1 MTYQEFEA
9 MYVADLHR
17 AVADAKALTAALP
30 KLAEASA
37 DPELAAAFKA
47 HLVEAEQQIP
57 RLEQLIAEHGT
68 TIAGIDG
75 GAMEA
80 LTAQALRVAEAMKP
94 DALRDMAVIAAVQRI
109 QHFRIATYGTLAAY
123 AKLLDR
129 HEEKRVL
136 GAILEEERAIDEDLT
151 VIAADLIGA
160 NRDVVAA

>member
-1 MTYQEFEA
+1 

-17 AVADAKALTAALP
+17 AAADAKALTVALP

-47 HLVEAEQQIP
+47 HLIEAEQQIE
-57 RLEQLIAEHGT
+57 RLEQLTAEHGT
-68 TIAGIDG
+68 TVAGVDG

-80 LTAQALRVAEAMKP
+80 LTAQALRVAESMKP
-94 DALRDMAVIAAVQRI
+94 DALRDMAIIAAAQRI
-109 QHFRIATYGTLAAY
+109 QHYRIATYGTLAAY
-123 AKLLDR
+123 AKLLER

-151 VIAADLIGA
+151 VIASDLIEA
-160 NRDVVAA
+160 SPDVVAA